1 MSETKDV
8 VRPTLDCLNSIPG
21 VVAYRI
27 HSGKVKSRGGGWMQ
41 LAEPGT
47 PDIGA
52 CVRGLSVFIEC
63 KTTKGLV
70 SEEQLEWHA
79 RARRA
84 GAMVFVIRK
93 PSAAVEEV
101 RKLLTIQDEKR
112 GAA

>member
-1 MSETKDV
+1 MSETRDV
-8 VRPTLDCLNSIPG
+8 VRPTLELLNSIPG

-27 HSGKVKSRGGGWMQ
+27 HSGKVKVRGGWMH
-41 LAEPGT
+41 LAEPGA

-52 CVRGLSVFIEC
+52 CVKGLAVFFEC
-63 KTTKGLV
+63 KDAKGLV
-70 SEEQLEWHA
+70 SEEQLAWHG

-84 GAMVFVIRK
+84 GALVFVIRK

-101 RKLLTIQDEKR
+101 RKLLAIQDEKR